1 MAQQF
6 EGKNLEEAL
15 TLAAQ
20 SLGVDR
26 YQLTYHVVHE
36 KRGFLGAVK
45 HVVLEAEVN
54 QAAATVA
61 ASAASDPRPA
71 RTEPAPARDRDGE
84 GGRGRS
90 ARPRSRGRR
99 SGSGAS
105 RGGGRGGNA
114 REARPAEA
122 LKSGDFERFAEEI
135 PAQGAESEN
144 ARDVRLWCEK
154 LIEVAG
160 LELVV
165 RTSEDDEQIA
175 MRLHGRD
182 TAMLVDQ
189 HGELLDAIQVLA
201 NKALVGRKTEK
212 PIEFDSEAFKERRTD
227 ELEQKAREVAER
239 VRQDGREQ
247 LLPAMTPIERRI
259 VHLALRDATDVA
271 TESRGEGFYKRVAIV
286 VKRAQDSSSEPTSA
300 SP

>member
-26 YQLTYHVVHE
+26 YQLTYHVVLE

-45 HVVLEAEVN
+45 RVVLEAEVN
-54 QAAATVA
+54 QAAATI
-61 ASAASDPRPA
+61 SAAVAPALRPST
-71 RTEPAPARDRDGE
+71 TEPGLPRERDQD
-84 GGRGRS
+84 RGRS
-90 ARPRSRGRR
+90 ARPRTRGRR
-99 SGSGAS
+99 SGGGTS

-114 REARPAEA
+114 REPGPGEA
-122 LKSGDFERFAEEI
+122 LQSGDFERFAEDI

-165 RTSEDDEQIA
+165 RTSEDDAQIA

-182 TAMLVDQ
+182 TGRLVEQ

-212 PIEFDSEAFKERRTD
+212 PIEFDSDSFKERRTG

-286 VKRAQDSSSEPTSA
+286 KRAQDSSSEPPSA

>member
-20 SLGVDR
+20 ALSVDR
-26 YQLTYHVVHE
+26 YQLTYHVVQE

-45 HVVLEAEVN
+45 HVVIEAEVN
-54 QAAATVA
+54 QTAATGSAEA
-61 ASAASDPRPA
+61 ATTQRSSVGEPVSAQGG
-71 RTEPAPARDRDGE
+71 APAGDRS
-84 GGRGRS
+84 RGD
-90 ARPRSRGRR
+90 RPRSRGRR
-99 SGSGAS
+99 SGGGSS
-105 RGGGRGGNA
+105 RSGGGS
-114 REARPAEA
+114 REPRQDEA
-122 LKSGDFERFAEEI
+122 LQSGDFERFAAEV
-135 PAQGAESEN
+135 PPQGAESEH
-144 ARDVRLWCEK
+144 ARDVRLWCEE
-154 LIEVAG
+154 LIETAG

-175 MRLHGRD
+175 VRLHGRD
-182 TAMLVDQ
+182 TVKLVDQ

-212 PIEFDSEAFKERRTD
+212 PIEFDSDAFKERRTGA
-227 ELEQKAREVAER
+227 LEQTAREVADR

-259 VHLALRDATDVA
+259 IHLALRDAGDVA

-286 VKRAQDSSSEPTSA
+286 KRAPGSAAEPPSTS
-300 SP
+300 P